1 MVHIED
7 VEEGWVFFKYE
18 RLLSFAIIVLS
29 FAIVVVYSLVKIM
42 NIKKLD
48 KVVSRRMMMIFNLVH
63 GFVLWLQN
71 LVRRRVILAN
81 PIQERKTMM
90 KYMYPKMNLSNLP
103 STDNS
108 FIGWKIQ

>member
-1 MVHIED
+1 MK
-7 VEEGWVFFKYE
+7 GY
-18 RLLSFAIIVLS
+18 LSFAIIVLS

-63 GFVLWLQN
+63 GFVQWLQN

-90 KYMYPKMNLSNLP
+90 KYMYPKMKKVKLSPLK
-103 STDNS
+103 STIN
-108 FIGWKIQ
+108 